1 MAATGASHPTP
12 LPRPVTLASPTLKLA
27 VVRLLRVAP
36 LIHSLLRTSFLD
48 TRARVDSG
56 ADDTSVGDATEL
68 KWELDEDLDRCY
80 VSFLNSA
87 HALLFILSNGRE
99 GGRWDS
105 FGWAL
110 VGELVGRPA
119 LPSACGPLGLSSTSC
134 VPVPPVGA
142 TPSQHLDPAPGT
154 SLILLDLSHERMILL
169 VGGSAT
175 QGILDVPNLKK
186 CGGGRSAWG
195 RRAQLDREGLCS
207 LRADARG
214 QQRHHDVQLRAAH
227 PCPQPL
233 RPTLGVSSK
242 ILSRERIIIVNSK
255 LIRCVKR

>member
-1 MAATGASHPTP
+1 MLFCSSYPMAEKVEGGTASAGRSSASSSAVQLSPP
-12 LPRPVTLASPTLKLA
+12 LAALSASPPLLASPS
-27 VVRLLRVAP
+27 P
-36 LIHSLLRTSFLD
+36 L
-48 TRARVDSG
+48 
-56 ADDTSVGDATEL
+56 
-68 KWELDEDLDRCY
+68 
-80 VSFLNSA
+80 
-87 HALLFILSNGRE
+87 
-99 GGRWDS
+99 
-105 FGWAL
+105 
-110 VGELVGRPA
+110 
-119 LPSACGPLGLSSTSC
+119 
-134 VPVPPVGA
+134 
-142 TPSQHLDPAPGT
+142 
-154 SLILLDLSHERMILL
+154 MILL

-255 LIRCVKR
+255 LIRCVKSLGPGLQGQALMESLRMNARERKRSSNSLGSEKIRSNISLEKERYISRGQQRRAKSAG